1 MLIMKSVNKVLYM
14 FLAVMTMASCAESFE
29 TYNIQ
34 GVSSVSMEHG
44 NRLALKVFRDANLA
58 DFDSC
63 EMVHGN
69 FSFAGRIDTT
79 QLGFIVID
87 DLEKPV
93 PLVIET
99 GLISVS
105 IDRGMSRVSGTPLND
120 KLYDYLEHYNQL
132 MNYSAELKTRTY
144 DAVSLRSRKD
154 SLETNF
160 IIENSDNVAGFY
172 AFLQMV
178 SELIE
183 TQRLVTPQLEEIM
196 QRASKSFRTNPF
208 VVNYYKEAHEYMD
221 SRKGA
226 AVSKSTTQETLSSE

>member
-1 MLIMKSVNKVLYM
+1 
-14 FLAVMTMASCAESFE
+14 
-29 TYNIQ
+29 
-34 GVSSVSMEHG
+34 
-44 NRLALKVFRDANLA
+44 
-58 DFDSC
+58 
-63 EMVHGN
+63 MVHGN

-144 DAVSLRSRKD
+144 DALSLRSRKD

-178 SELIE
+178 SELVE
-183 TQRLVTPQLEEIM
+183 TQRLITPQLEEIM

-208 VVNYYKEAHEYMD
+208 VVNYYREAREYMD
-221 SRKGA
+221 STRGTA
-226 AVSKSTTQETLSSE
+226 TSKPTTKETLNSE

>member
-1 MLIMKSVNKVLYM
+1 MKSANRIIYLC
-14 FLAVMTMASCAESFE
+14 LAVMTIVSCAESYE

-44 NRLALKVFRDANLA
+44 NTLSLKVFRDANLA

-87 DLEKPV
+87 DLPQPV

-99 GLISVS
+99 GLISVH

-144 DAVSLRSRKD
+144 DALSLRSRKD

-178 SELIE
+178 SELVE
-183 TQRLVTPQLEEIM
+183 TQRLITPQLEEIM

-208 VVNYYKEAHEYMD
+208 VVNYYREAREYMD
-221 SRKGA
+221 SKRGTA
-226 AVSKSTTQETLSSE
+226 TSKPTTKETLNSE

>member
-1 MLIMKSVNKVLYM
+1 MKSANRIIYLC
-14 FLAVMTMASCAESFE
+14 LAVMTIVSCAESYE

-44 NRLALKVFRDANLA
+44 NTLSLKVFRDANLA

-87 DLEKPV
+87 DLPQPV

-99 GLISVS
+99 GLISVH

-144 DAVSLRSRKD
+144 DALSLRSRKD

-178 SELIE
+178 SELVE
-183 TQRLVTPQLEEIM
+183 TQRLITPQLEEIM

-208 VVNYYKEAHEYMD
+208 VVNYYREAREYMD
-221 SRKGA
+221 SKRGTA
-226 AVSKSTTQETLSSE
+226 ASKPTTKETLNSE

>member
-1 MLIMKSVNKVLYM
+1 MNRILYT
-14 FLAVMTMASCAESFE
+14 FITVMSLMACAETYE

-34 GVSSVSMEHG
+34 GVSSVSLDHG
-44 NRLALKVFRDANLA
+44 NTLSLKVFKDASLA
-58 DFDSC
+58 DLDSC

-87 DLEKPV
+87 NLEQPV
-93 PLVIET
+93 PLVIEN
-99 GLISVS
+99 GYISVF

-120 KLYDYLEHYNQL
+120 KLYDYLAHYNQL
-132 MNYSAELKTRTY
+132 RNYSAELKSRTY
-144 DAVSLRSRKD
+144 DVNLLQSRKD

-178 SELIE
+178 SELVE
-183 TQRLVTPQLEEIM
+183 TQQLITPQLEEIM
-196 QRASKSFRTNPF
+196 HRASKSFRTNPF
-208 VVNYYKEAHEYMD
+208 VVNYYREAQELMDRQKPAKVRPQAKE
-221 SRKGA
+221 
-226 AVSKSTTQETLSSE
+226 TTDPE

>member
-1 MLIMKSVNKVLYM
+1 MFMNRILYT
-14 FLAVMTMASCAESFE
+14 FVAVIALASCAENYE

-44 NRLALKVFRDANLA
+44 NTLALKVFRDTSLA
-58 DFDSC
+58 DLDSC

-87 DLEKPV
+87 NLEQPV
-93 PLVIET
+93 PLVIEN
-99 GLISVS
+99 GFISVH

-120 KLYDYLEHYNQL
+120 KLYDYLAHYNQL
-132 MNYSAELKTRTY
+132 RNYSDELKSRTL
-144 DAVSLRSRKD
+144 DVNMLQSRKD

-178 SELIE
+178 SELVE
-183 TQRLVTPQLEEIM
+183 TQRLITPQLEEIM
-196 QRASKSFRTNPF
+196 HRASKSFRTNPF
-208 VVNYYKEAHEYMD
+208 VVNYYREAQELMGVKKAKPVSTKSQAKE
-221 SRKGA
+221 
-226 AVSKSTTQETLSSE
+226 TTHSE

>member
-1 MLIMKSVNKVLYM
+1 MNRLIYALV
-14 FLAVMTMASCAESFE
+14 AVMTMVSCAENYE

-34 GVSSVSMEHG
+34 GVSSVSLEHG
-44 NRLALKVFRDANLA
+44 NRLSLKVFRDANLA
-58 DFDSC
+58 DLDSC

-87 DLEKPV
+87 DLEEPV

-99 GLISVS
+99 GQILVS
-105 IDRGMSRVSGTPLND
+105 IGRGMSRVSGTPLND
-120 KLYDYLEHYNQL
+120 KLYEYLEHYNQL

-144 DAVSLRSRKD
+144 DAASLRTQKD
-154 SLETNF
+154 SLETRF

-178 SELIE
+178 SELVE
-183 TQRLVTPQLEEIM
+183 TQRLITPQLEKIM
-196 QRASKSFRTNPF
+196 QQASASFRQNPF
-208 VVNYYKEAHEYMD
+208 VMNYYREAREYMNQ
-221 SRKGA
+221 RQKENA
-226 AVSKSTTQETLSSE
+226 AAGKPTKNADTR